1 MPSNLPRRLARSI
14 AAATLA
20 SVAAGGLA
28 HDNDRDRHRLPRLSP
43 AKPAAL
49 IGACEDLA
57 ARLAGLPNTVITG
70 SATIAAGTLSVAG
83 QPIAEH
89 CRVTGKIARACE
101 PGRWQDLCDPVRDAP
116 AQGLE
121 RPLLPPGQ
129 RRHRRQRRAGQH
141 TFGGGALTSTLLQ
154 GFAVLSSDA
163 GHANA
168 PRRPGV
174 RPRSAGTARLRL
186 PGRGQADA
194 DGQAGDRARVRQGA
208 RPFLHRRLL
217 QRWAPHAGGR
227 GPLAEDYDGY
237 LAGAP
242 GYNCR
247 WRRWPT
253 SAAAS
258 AMRRSATGDPTA
270 PAGLETAFTTA
281 ERKTVADAVLARCDA
296 LDGVR

>member
-28 HDNDRDRHRLPRLSP
+28 HDNDRDRHRLPQLSP

-57 ARLAGLPNTVITG
+57 ARLAGLPNTVITA

-89 CRVTGKIARACE
+89 CRVAGRSHEHVSPIDGKTYAIQFEMRL
-101 PGRWQDLCDPVRDAP
+101 PKNWNGRFFHQGNGGIDGAVVP
-116 AQGLE
+116 ANT
-121 RPLLPPGQ
+121 
-129 RRHRRQRRAGQH
+129 

-168 PRRPGV
+168 
-174 RPRSAGTARLRL
+174 
-186 PGRGQADA
+186 QA
-194 DGQAGDRARVRQGA
+194 A
-208 RPFLHRRLL
+208 RPSGSIRR
-217 QRWAPHAGGR
+217 R
-227 GPLAEDYDGY
+227 D
-237 LAGAP
+237 
-242 GYNCR
+242 
-247 WRRWPT
+247 
-253 SAAAS
+253 S
-258 AMRRSATGDPTA
+258 
-270 PAGLETAFTTA
+270 TTA
-281 ERKTVADAVLARCDA
+281 TRPWPS
-296 LDGVR
+296 